1 MQYITYEPKELI
13 QHRSEVI
20 KGICVTINLTIN
32 DVRLNQDEA
41 YTRYSKVN
49 RSSSIAKLLI
59 VLASRDRLIKI
70 SLSLSLSL
78 SLSFVV
84 KKLASNFFN
93 KKHREL

>member
-20 KGICVTINLTIN
+20 KGICVSINLTIN

-41 YTRYSKVN
+41 YTRYSKVY
-49 RSSSIAKLLI
+49 RSSRIAKLLI

-70 SLSLSLSL
+70 SVSLSL